1 MAARQLPERDIG
13 VAIVKR
19 DFGPVDLFGHH
30 FSSVR
35 PSSMTLPGVGAA
47 PPPLADQILGRA
59 LTSAGG
65 GASAKPRYAKVF
77 ALVTFQFPL
86 VTFRFPLVTFQF
98 PLRTTPEGLNHD
110 HGSNTIRS
118 SDLPECHHHA
128 MPPNYP
134 LVGAAN
140 FLSSRSKA

>member
-1 MAARQLPERDIG
+1 MAHAMAARQLPERDIG

-19 DFGPVDLFGHH
+19 DLGPVDLFGHH

-35 PSSMTLPGVGAA
+35 PSSMTLPGAGAA

-59 LTSAGG
+59 LTNAGG
-65 GASAKPRYAKVF
+65 GVSAKSRHAKV
-77 ALVTFQFPL
+77 FPL
-86 VTFRFPLVTFQF
+86 VTFRFPLVTIQF
-98 PLRTTPEGLNHD
+98 PLRTTPAGLNHD

-118 SDLPECHHHA
+118 SDLSE
-128 MPPNYP
+128 MSPPRNAPNHP

-140 FLSSRSKA
+140 FLSW

>member
-1 MAARQLPERDIG
+1 MTARQLPERDIG

-19 DFGPVDLFGHH
+19 DLGPVDLFGHH

-35 PSSMTLPGVGAA
+35 PSSMTLPGTGAA

-65 GASAKPRYAKVF
+65 GVSAKSRYAKV
-77 ALVTFQFPL
+77 FPL

-118 SDLPECHHHA
+118 SDLSDWDRNRARPA
-128 MPPNYP
+128 
-134 LVGAAN
+134 VGGG
-140 FLSSRSKA
+140 FPF